1 MNPAENTNQDKR
13 NASDRDLDLERG
25 PVAASKKQREE
36 FFSSSTT
43 QSQASFRDCIFDEG
57 VDSGAPSAVPLADD
71 FFANSAV
78 IYGSFMEGN
87 SSFAKLKSRLLST
100 ADRHTRVG
108 GRLGIFGICHAVGNC
123 LLPSARVANSGKN
136 ANL

>member
-1 MNPAENTNQDKR
+1 MNPIENPNQEKR
-13 NASDRDLDLERG
+13 NASDFDSERG
-25 PVAASKKQREE
+25 PMAASKKQREE
-36 FFSSSTT
+36 FFSSSTP

-87 SSFAKLKSRLLST
+87 SPFAKLKLLSI